1 MGCYCTDYFRSLQ
14 MTPNFHVAILQFCVE
29 LDLCYTSYIVF
40 GLFFFYFR
48 KQFSL
53 FLNGCTFMFLLTEMR
68 HLIFYLPFWSHILH
82 LIHSQNKNECETLST
97 DFIFF
102 LIFKT
107 CKKNIRKLQ
116 NPVWVENLIIY
127 KIYRKHLLYIYIY
140 TFSI

>member
-1 MGCYCTDYFRSLQ
+1 MQSDISIRNGLLLHRLFKIVANDSQFSCR
-14 MTPNFHVAILQFCVE
+14 NFAILRRTRSVLHKLYSFWA
-29 LDLCYTSYIVF
+29 
-40 GLFFFYFR
+40 FFFYFR

-116 NPVWVENLIIY
+116 NPVWIEN
-127 KIYRKHLLYIYIY
+127 
-140 TFSI
+140 